1 MFFLLVTKF
10 TVTII
15 LVYRD
20 YLYER
25 LGAHLIFYLS
35 KGALIRGRCSFKPGC
50 LLKKYK
56 VGNS

>member
-10 TVTII
+10 TVTSI
-15 LVYRD
+15 LVYRN

-25 LGAHLIFYLS
+25 LGSHLVFYLS
-35 KGALIRGRCSFKPGC
+35 EGALIRVRCSFKPGC

>member
-15 LVYRD
+15 LVYRN

-25 LGAHLIFYLS
+25 LGAHFIFYLS
-35 KGALIRGRCSFKPGC
+35 EGALIRGRCSFKPGC